1 MRTIRGFVVASA
13 SVVLVLMGSAPVGA
27 QPPEPPPTTTPFA
40 TPDTDNCP
48 FATSPPPAIDLS
60 EVPEPGQTTPPA
72 LPVPAE
78 AIGGDALA
86 ECGTVTPDGAPPLPA
101 DISATGWV
109 LADLDSG
116 DVLAAKDPH
125 GRYRPASIIKILLA
139 LVVLD
144 ELDLNRTTVATAEDA
159 GIEGSSVGLGKG
171 GVYTNMQ
178 LMQGLVMASGNDAA
192 HALAAQLGG
201 NEAAVEKMNAKA
213 TSLGA
218 LDTRT
223 ASPSGLDGP
232 GMSSSAYDMAL
243 IFRSAMAD
251 PTFAELIA
259 TEMVDFPGYPR
270 DPAITEDV
278 DRPGF
283 ALSNDNQLLYNY
295 DGALGGKTGFTDS
308 ARQTFV
314 GAAARDGRR
323 LAVTLMLGDVLPIR
337 PWEQAARLLD
347 YGFALPVDST
357 VGVLVDQDSA
367 APVTSTRPAV
377 PTLASPPTDP
387 AGQTDPAASARASAL
402 KAGGDT
408 VIRIG
413 FAVIGALIVLG
424 LLLWARQLN
433 RRR

>member
-60 EVPEPGQTTPPA
+60 EVPEPGQTAPPA

-251 PTFAELIA
+251 PTFAELIS

-347 YGFALPVDST
+347 YGFALPVGST

-402 KAGGDT
+402 QAGGDT

>member
-60 EVPEPGQTTPPA
+60 EVPEPGQTAPPA

-251 PTFAELIA
+251 PTFTRLIS

-347 YGFALPVDST
+347 YGFALPVGST

-402 KAGGDT
+402 QAGGDT

>member
-60 EVPEPGQTTPPA
+60 EVPEPGQTAPPA

-144 ELDLNRTTVATAEDA
+144 ELDLNKTTVATAEDA

-251 PTFAELIA
+251 PTFTRLIS

-347 YGFALPVDST
+347 YGFALPVGST

-402 KAGGDT
+402 QAGGDT